1 MLHSRCLITE
11 NELQETNRRQLIR
24 IELLERGY
32 RQLDDDLT
40 ILQNEYDLLSKQK
53 QLYIKF

>member
-1 MLHSRCLITE
+1 LLHSRCLITE

-24 IELLERGY
+24 IELLERDY